1 MKTDAKVVILF
12 VSHNS
17 LIENFYILTFEFG
30 RNVKFER
37 FFYKLFLCVFNVVP
51 SQPKSIINNCN
62 MHFENFTERDIPY
75 ETLANYGLTHEMIDD
90 LPESVMTKFLHGCY
104 TPILPLRIK
113 TEAEDIEFLSRIALF
128 TGVNGEVKVMLKPKI
143 ETSSLGLYSA
153 EQQEEL
159 RNGKTIIANSP
170 SDIKNGDFG
179 VKCFVQYDE
188 DTNQV
193 LSVPTHAI
201 GENIRVL
208 TDILGLDYETVRAMQ
223 QGEPQSVEWQ
233 NSENGIEQ
241 ITFGIDLREEYGIRM
256 ANGGLQEWVDQ
267 SKDFKERYNFGLYGV
282 WKASEDGKSGVYIP
296 EEEYTDEIREEMQR
310 AGNRNRA
317 TVRMSSLKI

>member
-1 MKTDAKVVILF
+1 MKTDAKVAILF

-17 LIENFYILTFEFG
+17 QAENFYILTFEFG

-37 FFYKLFLCVFNVVP
+37 FFYKLFLCVFKVVP
-51 SQPKSIINNCN
+51 SQSKSIINNCN

-113 TEAEDIEFLSRIALF
+113 SEAEDIEFLSRIALF

-170 SDIKNGDFG
+170 
-179 VKCFVQYDE
+179 
-188 DTNQV
+188 
-193 LSVPTHAI
+193 
-201 GENIRVL
+201 
-208 TDILGLDYETVRAMQ
+208 
-223 QGEPQSVEWQ
+223 
-233 NSENGIEQ
+233 
-241 ITFGIDLREEYGIRM
+241 
-256 ANGGLQEWVDQ
+256 
-267 SKDFKERYNFGLYGV
+267 
-282 WKASEDGKSGVYIP
+282 
-296 EEEYTDEIREEMQR
+296 
-310 AGNRNRA
+310 
-317 TVRMSSLKI
+317 

>member
-1 MKTDAKVVILF
+1 
-12 VSHNS
+12 
-17 LIENFYILTFEFG
+17 
-30 RNVKFER
+30 
-37 FFYKLFLCVFNVVP
+37 
-51 SQPKSIINNCN
+51 
-62 MHFENFTERDIPY
+62 
-75 ETLANYGLTHEMIDD
+75 
-90 LPESVMTKFLHGCY
+90 
-104 TPILPLRIK
+104 
-113 TEAEDIEFLSRIALF
+113 
-128 TGVNGEVKVMLKPKI
+128 MLKPKI

-193 LSVPTHAI
+193 LSVPTQAI

-233 NSENGIEQ
+233 NSERN
-241 ITFGIDLREEYGIRM
+241 TTSDSTVYGRPAKMESLAFISQRKNIPM
-256 ANGGLQEWVDQ
+256 
-267 SKDFKERYNFGLYGV
+267 R
-282 WKASEDGKSGVYIP
+282 SGMRCSV
-296 EEEYTDEIREEMQR
+296 Q
-310 AGNRNRA
+310 A
-317 TVRMSSLKI
+317 TVTVQLSE

>member
-1 MKTDAKVVILF
+1 
-12 VSHNS
+12 
-17 LIENFYILTFEFG
+17 
-30 RNVKFER
+30 
-37 FFYKLFLCVFNVVP
+37 
-51 SQPKSIINNCN
+51 
-62 MHFENFTERDIPY
+62 
-75 ETLANYGLTHEMIDD
+75 
-90 LPESVMTKFLHGCY
+90 
-104 TPILPLRIK
+104 
-113 TEAEDIEFLSRIALF
+113 
-128 TGVNGEVKVMLKPKI
+128 MLKPKI

-193 LSVPTHAI
+193 LSVPTQAI

-267 SKDFKERYNFGLYGV
+267 SKDFKEKYNFGLYGV

-296 EEEYTDEIREEMQR
+296 EEEYTDEIRDEMQR